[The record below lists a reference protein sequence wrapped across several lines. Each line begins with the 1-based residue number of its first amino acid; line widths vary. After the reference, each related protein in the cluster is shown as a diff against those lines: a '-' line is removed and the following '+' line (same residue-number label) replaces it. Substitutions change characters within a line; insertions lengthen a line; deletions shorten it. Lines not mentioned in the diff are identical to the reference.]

1 MLIWWMCE
9 MKSLNSVILAKLLHF
24 NDSTVSILLI
34 SFGKN
39 GADILSSKKAEVLL
53 SCCNKFVLLF
63 LINNL
68 KIQCC
73 WSQPKSTQSS
83 TEKQF
88 RFWNVVLFL
97 HKHREVDIDRNF
109 WRLSDFNNLLES
121 RFYHCELPVL
131 SLKLTVDYVSVCMIS
146 VEKTDWQPIISHRMR

>member
-1 MLIWWMCE
+1 MCE
-9 MKSLNSVILAKLLHF
+9 MKSLNSIILAKLRRF
-24 NDSTVSILLI
+24 NDSTVSILLT
-34 SFGKN
+34 SFGKD
-39 GADILSSKKAEVLL
+39 GADILSSKKAKVPFNKSVLL
-53 SCCNKFVLLF
+53 C

-88 RFWNVVLFL
+88 RFWNVLLFL
-97 HKHREVDIDRNF
+97 HKHREVDIDGNF
-109 WRLSDFNNLLES
+109 WRLSDFNNLLQN
-121 RFYHCELPVL
+121 RFYHCELHVL